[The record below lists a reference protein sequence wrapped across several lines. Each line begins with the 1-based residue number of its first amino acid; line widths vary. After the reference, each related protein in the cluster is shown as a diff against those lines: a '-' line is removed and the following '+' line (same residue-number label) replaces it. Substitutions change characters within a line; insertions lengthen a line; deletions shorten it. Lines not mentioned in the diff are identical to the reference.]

1 MNFILC
7 IDNKVFPYLIVDNFY
22 NKKEQKL
29 IWEELE
35 FHKDNFTID
44 VGSENLGVALDKN
57 NKPIAKLKRIY
68 LDEIYTDNRQ
78 ASNIL
83 NVYSKIIS
91 SNVKK
96 AYRNTTPSWR
106 TFEITNKDCSLVSY
120 YENQQDYKE
129 HFDKFMHSC
138 LIWFYKK
145 PKRFNGGDLTFTQ
158 SNKTV
163 ECKHNRMILF
173 PSYYLHSVD
182 KVSMEYKY
190 RNKGLGRYCLTHFY
204 NKE

>member
-1 MNFILC
+1 MEGVNRFASWS
-7 IDNKVFPYLIVDNFY
+7 
-22 NKKEQKL
+22 KL

-44 VGSENLGVALDKN
+44 AGSENRGVALDKN

-91 SNVKK
+91 SNVKE

-129 HFDKFMHSC
+129 HFDMFMHSC
-138 LIWFYKK
+138 LEIFRDATSYELS
-145 PKRFNGGDLTFTQ
+145 PAYFTLFFNT
-158 SNKTV
+158 
-163 ECKHNRMILF
+163 
-173 PSYYLHSVD
+173 
-182 KVSMEYKY
+182 
-190 RNKGLGRYCLTHFY
+190 
-204 NKE
+204 